1 MINIKIMCVGK
12 IKDKNLLSLIN
23 EYQKRISKYA
33 KLEIID
39 VEDEKI
45 PSSLSSMD
53 MENIKEKESNKII
66 NKLEKLNKPYII
78 ALDLSGNELTSPDF
92 SDKIQNI
99 DDLKSYTFDTITDVI
114 LFSCVNFNSNGE
126 LQFNDSENYSGK
138 KMMKTALK
146 NLKSVIGDRNVNIY
160 VNILG
165 PDADEGISDWKS
177 QMENKAQKHTKAFE
191 NDTLATQINDLLNDY
206 NFNGAFFDYEYPIK
220 AKYWKAF
227 SNFLVN
233 LDSEL
238 GGKKIGLA
246 MSDWD
251 IGISKEAMQCVDMVE
266 MMEYDLF
273 DDYGDHSSFDCAQ
286 KGIEKFINAG
296 FDSKVLDLGIPF
308 YGRPA
313 DKGEY
318 WYNYGDYAKILGKYS
333 NKAEIDGKQ
342 TYFNSYGLV
351 YDKTSLA
358 IDYELGGVMVF
369 RYGSDDLNHKDMS
382 LFTAINQS
390 INDRKN

>member
-1 MINIKIMCVGK
+1 
-12 IKDKNLLSLIN
+12 
-23 EYQKRISKYA
+23 
-33 KLEIID
+33 
-39 VEDEKI
+39 
-45 PSSLSSMD
+45 
-53 MENIKEKESNKII
+53 
-66 NKLEKLNKPYII
+66 
-78 ALDLSGNELTSPDF
+78 
-92 SDKIQNI
+92 
-99 DDLKSYTFDTITDVI
+99 
-114 LFSCVNFNSNGE
+114 
-126 LQFNDSENYSGK
+126 
-138 KMMKTALK
+138 
-146 NLKSVIGDRNVNIY
+146 
-160 VNILG
+160 
-165 PDADEGISDWKS
+165 
-177 QMENKAQKHTKAFE
+177 MENKAQKYTKAFE

-206 NFNGAFFDYEYPIK
+206 NFNGVFFDYEYPIK

-342 TYFNSYGLV
+342 AYFNSYGLV